1 MPSPCSPA
9 LTAAALAPLGPERLL
24 PPAPAPRRAGLL
36 AVSSVIRD
44 ERIRSGL
51 PAACDQ
57 CGASAVRL
65 VPILYGRA
73 AQPGLGATFTTGAVW
88 WCQALPRGSVGR
100 VGTGA
105 SSSFRVRQGAGPAQ
119 SFQFEIVLTHQA
131 NLWFMRRVVSL

>member
-24 PPAPAPRRAGLL
+24 PPAPAPRCAGLL

-73 AQPGLGATFTTGAVW
+73 AQPGL
-88 WCQALPRGSVGR
+88 VGD
-100 VGTGA
+100 VYYGGC
-105 SSSFRVRQGAGPAQ
+105 V
-119 SFQFEIVLTHQA
+119 
-131 NLWFMRRVVSL
+131 VVSGAPTWICRACGHWGV